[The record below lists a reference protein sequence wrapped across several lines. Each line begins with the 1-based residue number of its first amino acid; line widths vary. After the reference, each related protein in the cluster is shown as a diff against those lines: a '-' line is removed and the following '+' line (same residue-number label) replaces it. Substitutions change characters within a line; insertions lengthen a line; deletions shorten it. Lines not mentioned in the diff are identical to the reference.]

1 MCDPNSQELITL
13 PDDGQESMEQDESVV
28 PSSSRVVTASSRR
41 LDSSTIY
48 FRMITEEKGGGDIS
62 VWKSNKSINGPLQN
76 IERDKSLKQAIGE
89 VLSYFDQHRDTY
101 QAEEDKTNAT
111 IQTMITDYNTE
122 KKKPRLG
129 LGIVPVNFSA
139 FRQAGFTGVDDRTLR
154 LCRAAAS
161 RAAAQSSLGGPDTTP
176 PPSLNPTSMGPDTLS
191 SPS

>member
-1 MCDPNSQELITL
+1 MSNPNIQELITL
-13 PDDGQESMEQDESVV
+13 PDDGQESMKQDESVV
-28 PSSSRVVTASSRR
+28 PSGPRAATASSRR
-41 LDSSTIY
+41 LDPSTIY
-48 FRMITEEKGGGDIS
+48 FRMVERETGAKIS
-62 VWKSNKSINGPLQN
+62 VWESNKSINGPLQS

-101 QAEEDKTNAT
+101 QAEKDNTIAT

-122 KKKPRLG
+122 KKKRRLG

-139 FRQAGFTGVDDRTLR
+139 FRQAGYTAVDDGTLR

-161 RAAAQSSLGGPDTTP
+161 RAAAPSWSGGTDTTP

-191 SPS
+191 SPP